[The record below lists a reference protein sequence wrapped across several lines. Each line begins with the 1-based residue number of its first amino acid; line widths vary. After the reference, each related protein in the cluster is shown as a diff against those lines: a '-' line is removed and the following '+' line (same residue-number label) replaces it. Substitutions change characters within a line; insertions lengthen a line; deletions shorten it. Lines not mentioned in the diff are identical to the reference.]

1 MKYIVE
7 VSIPQ
12 LIEVEAKNEE
22 DAREQVRNSLDVK
35 QQQIAEIRVAKEIKA
50 K

>member
-7 VSIPQ
+7 VSISQ

-22 DAREQVRNSLDVK
+22 DAREQVKNSLDIK
-35 QQQIAEIRVAKEIKA
+35 QQQIAEIRVAKEFKI
-50 K
+50 

>member
-35 QQQIAEIRVAKEIKA
+35 QQQIAEIRVAKEIKV

>member
-22 DAREQVRNSLDVK
+22 DAREQVKNSLDIK
-35 QQQIAEIRVAKEIKA
+35 QQQRAEIRVAKEFKA